1 MTSSEAATHGYPDDP
16 PPTTPFEVAF
26 EAGLL
31 RLRHYRAKRT
41 PSRAPPILLV
51 YSLLKRPFVL
61 DLLPDRSVV
70 RTFLREG
77 FSVYLTDWLPPR
89 LEDAGRG
96 LHDYIESDL
105 AQAVEWIRRRE
116 HVERIALVGSCL
128 GGFLAAAYTALHP
141 QHVERLV
148 TFALPFHSRPPFA
161 PAAAEYFAAV
171 YGNIPAS
178 WIRAGL
184 NARVA
189 DPGRLPAYLAAEL
202 GEPALAQRAD
212 SPEAATLSH
221 ALETWFAS
229 DVPFAGRLFL
239 DVMGEAYGRGRFAA
253 GELMVGDRRVALGE
267 IDCPVLNVCA
277 ERDQLVPPEES
288 APFIRHVGSR
298 DATTLMFPC
307 GHLGLMVSRGAH
319 EDLWPRVGRWLSG
332 DAPIAEA
339 FGTSTSGAALDP
351 TGSA

>member
-1 MTSSEAATHGYPDDP
+1 MTSSETAT
-16 PPTTPFEVAF
+16 
-26 EAGLL
+26 
-31 RLRHYRAKRT
+31 
-41 PSRAPPILLV
+41 APPILLV
-51 YSLLKRPFVL
+51 YSLFKRPFVL

-70 RTFLREG
+70 RTFLRHG

-89 LEDAGRG
+89 SEDAGRG
-96 LHDYIESDL
+96 LRDYIESDL
-105 AQAVEWIRRRE
+105 APAVERICSRE
-116 HVERIALVGSCL
+116 HVERIALVGGCL
-128 GGFLAAAYTALHP
+128 GGFLTAVYAALHP
-141 QHVERLV
+141 QQVERLV

-161 PAAAEYFAAV
+161 PAAAEYFTALC
-171 YGNIPAS
+171 GNIPAS

-189 DPGRLPAYLAAEL
+189 DPRRLPAYLAAEL
-202 GEPALAQRAD
+202 SEPELAQRPD
-212 SPEAATLSH
+212 SAEAAAVRH

-253 GELMVGDRRVALGE
+253 GELMVGERRVALGE
-267 IDCPVLNVCA
+267 IGCPVLNVCA

-288 APFIRHVGSR
+288 TPFIRHVGSR

-307 GHLGLMVSRGAH
+307 GHLGLMLSRDAY
-319 EDLWPRVGRWLSG
+319 EDLWPRVCRWLGG
-332 DAPIAEA
+332 DATPIAGTL
-339 FGTSTSGAALDP
+339 GTSTSGTALDP